1 MESKRSPLPRFDEP
15 RWDRR
20 RQCRDASWPWPG
32 WDDKSAMSKMKLNGI
47 VDSLHGKFG
56 NVVFRNWEGDV
67 VMSRL
72 PDRSSVVPT
81 EGQTAHQQR
90 FREAAAYAKS
100 VFADPAAKA
109 YYEAASENRHKP
121 AFALAVGDF
130 LKAPVVGAIDLTGYA
145 GKSGGKIAIV
155 ATDDVGVA
163 GVSVVIRNTVDSTVI
178 EQGVALEEAGKWR
191 YTATADAPAGASIVV
206 EVTAS
211 DRPGNATVKTEAKP

>member
-1 MESKRSPLPRFDEP
+1 MSNGRRGFFGRSDERRPRLVAGGVEHPFLASAALAGTDKAKLFEE
-15 RWDRR
+15 DLHHVVLRR
-20 RQCRDASWPWPG
+20 A
-32 WDDKSAMSKMKLNGI
+32 
-47 VDSLHGKFG
+47 
-56 NVVFRNWEGDV
+56 NVL
-67 VMSRL
+67 S
-72 PDRSSVVPT
+72 P
-81 EGQTAHQQR
+81 
-90 FREAAAYAKS
+90 
-100 VFADPAAKA
+100 
-109 YYEAASENRHKP
+109 NRRKP

-130 LKAPVVGAIDLTGYA
+130 LKAPVVGAIDLSGYA

-211 DRPGNATVKTEAKP
+211 DRPGNKAVKTEAKP